1 MQTIE
6 LQNILAT
13 KKRGHFLTI
22 TYRKEINGYV
32 KTTTT
37 TVRLVDYNS
46 IKSVKEKKAQQPLVE
61 NKQPKVSNDVY
72 MGNNII
78 FNKNTGKTRL
88 QVFLTGNPHHK
99 PHSVYEYQGSEITA
113 DEWYEG
119 TGKKPSTPTIM
130 FSIDVS
136 EIVMVK

>member
-1 MQTIE
+1 MKTNE
-6 LQNILAT
+6 LQKILET
-13 KKRGHFLTI
+13 KKRGHFFTLV
-22 TYRKEINGYV
+22 YRKEINGYV

-37 TVRLVDYNS
+37 TVRLVDYA
-46 IKSVKEKKAQQPLVE
+46 SVVGKTINVE
-61 NKQPKVSNDVY
+61 NKPSKPSNDIHL
-72 MGNNII
+72 GNNLI

-99 PHSVYEYQGSEITA
+99 PHSIYEYQGNEITA

-119 TGKKPSTPTIM
+119 TGKKPSVPTLM
-130 FSIDVS
+130 FCLDVN